1 MTYLDPINKDDYAPT
16 QADMVAA
23 QHTATSIGS
32 TANEFPNTE
41 NSGAI
46 AAEPSATPMRN
57 MSKGKKIAFGIIGGV
72 LVAACIFGGAYI
84 INANHYE
91 DHFLP
96 HTIVQSVDVSGMTV
110 TEAQSSIAE
119 GFKESETILSESGQ
133 EDIVIAGDEI
143 SLRPAGD
150 ELSEIMR
157 RQDKWS
163 WPAKAL
169 GAPQEYAIGIMYDN
183 EKLTGIVSK
192 LDCIDTETRQ
202 APENATIKYDE
213 ASQGFVTVPA
223 KRGNLVDTEKLYP
236 AISQSISNGGG
247 TIQLEE
253 FYTDPQYDEN
263 SDEIVEAASRA
274 NAVIGKTIKYN
285 IDGIDDAETLSKEQ
299 IVSFVTLGE
308 DMALAANEENIK
320 AWLRDMGE
328 KYDTVGKEKTYT
340 TAYGKEVTLSGGT
353 YGWITDEAAML
364 PIVCEN
370 VLSDEDEI
378 DQDFVYQQEAA
389 GPAGSG
395 EWGDTYIDIDITDQK
410 VRVVQNGEITHDF
423 VCITGK
429 PDGKHDSTEGEHQVV
444 RIEKDFIMTGE
455 LNANGVPEYRTPC
468 DYFIAWASDGCAMH
482 DANWQAWGAWNSNRY
497 KTGYGSHG
505 CANMRPTDA
514 AVIYDIAYMGMPVLV
529 HK

>member
-183 EKLTGIVSK
+183 EKLTGIVS
-192 LDCIDTETRQ
+192 
-202 APENATIKYDE
+202 
-213 ASQGFVTVPA
+213 
-223 KRGNLVDTEKLYP
+223 
-236 AISQSISNGGG
+236 
-247 TIQLEE
+247 
-253 FYTDPQYDEN
+253 
-263 SDEIVEAASRA
+263 
-274 NAVIGKTIKYN
+274 
-285 IDGIDDAETLSKEQ
+285 
-299 IVSFVTLGE
+299 
-308 DMALAANEENIK
+308 
-320 AWLRDMGE
+320 
-328 KYDTVGKEKTYT
+328 
-340 TAYGKEVTLSGGT
+340 
-353 YGWITDEAAML
+353 
-364 PIVCEN
+364 
-370 VLSDEDEI
+370 
-378 DQDFVYQQEAA
+378 
-389 GPAGSG
+389 
-395 EWGDTYIDIDITDQK
+395 
-410 VRVVQNGEITHDF
+410 
-423 VCITGK
+423 
-429 PDGKHDSTEGEHQVV
+429 
-444 RIEKDFIMTGE
+444 
-455 LNANGVPEYRTPC
+455 
-468 DYFIAWASDGCAMH
+468 
-482 DANWQAWGAWNSNRY
+482 
-497 KTGYGSHG
+497 
-505 CANMRPTDA
+505 
-514 AVIYDIAYMGMPVLV
+514 
-529 HK
+529 